1 MEKGNRY
8 RLKILTIAA
17 AVIGA
22 GVLVLILLPSLLLA
36 LGGPSQFFDQPVYS
50 SLSPD
55 GSTEVV
61 VYRRVDFPANEIIDP
76 SITVTIKVRNRGALI
91 ARDYVQFNLYEY
103 SDLTEPTMEW
113 VSDTVYIRNIDDRQ
127 KHEFALEYK

>member
-1 MEKGNRY
+1 MENENRH
-8 RLKILTIAA
+8 RLRILTIVA
-17 AVIGA
+17 AVVGA
-22 GVLVLILLPSLLLA
+22 GVLGLVLLPSLFLA

-50 SLSPD
+50 TLSPD

-76 SITVTIKVRNRGALI
+76 SITVTIKVRSRGPLV

-103 SDLTEPTMEW
+103 SDLTEPNIEW
-113 VSDTVYIRNIDDRQ
+113 VSDTMHISNIDNRQ
-127 KHEFALEYK
+127 KHEFTLEYK